1 MHTVKIVAEIV
12 GGIVVVGILLIV
24 LFGYEVTDRTRS
36 NEINCTKPLKGGSH
50 FPCL

>member
-24 LFGYEVTDRTRS
+24 LFGYEVTKDGQ
-36 NEINCTKPLKGGSH
+36 NPFE
-50 FPCL
+50 